1 MERTFSLEARGSSH
15 HARLDH
21 GNAERG
27 QNQNEANENHRRNRG
42 SDGDKPRRVDGA
54 EQKIGRSKNQVSQRE
69 RAAETETVRDRAA
82 KNREKPNHTAKDSSE
97 RAGLLCRKIQLFVEI
112 VGERSE
118 SAVVG
123 KALENFRDVGDPEGA
138 LEAGADFVESLAEA
152 HFFSAWKRSD
162 CNGPKKR
169 SKEVKKTESLPS
181 LDVVR
186 QGGSKIG
193 IPHPGGFLQRV
204 QKLLKE
210 KGLRFSCVQKSAQEV
225 ERKGDR

>member
-1 MERTFSLEARGSSH
+1 MLAT
-15 HARLDH
+15 
-21 GNAERG
+21 
-27 QNQNEANENHRRNRG
+27 
-42 SDGDKPRRVDGA
+42 
-54 EQKIGRSKNQVSQRE
+54 QKGRSKP
-69 RAAETETVRDRAA
+69 VRISS
-82 KNREKPNHTAKDSSE
+82 NRW
-97 RAGLLCRKIQLFVEI
+97 RKLI
-112 VGERSE
+112 
-118 SAVVG
+118 
-123 KALENFRDVGDPEGA
+123 
-138 LEAGADFVESLAEA
+138 
-152 HFFSAWKRSD
+152 FFSAWKRSD

-225 ERKGDR
+225 ERNGER